1 MNYYNILLYFII
13 FVKISY
19 VISILLQLTNVFNY
33 KYFSDKF
40 YENNDENKEKIENL
54 YIFLMAILIIII
66 FNNRSKQN
74 YKFSRLE
81 LELLFV
87 FGVVLSIKLFV
98 DWLKKF
104 RLNKKQANKT
114 QDVLESIFEFVIPVV
129 KTA

>member
-104 RLNKKQANKT
+104 RLNRKQANKT

>member
-1 MNYYNILLYFII
+1 M
-13 FVKISY
+13 
-19 VISILLQLTNVFNY
+19 LQLTNLFNY

-40 YENNDENKEKIENL
+40 YENNDENKEKTENL
-54 YIFLMAILIIII
+54 YIFLMSILIIVI

-104 RLNKKQANKT
+104 RLNENKQIKHKM
-114 QDVLESIFEFVIPVV
+114 F
-129 KTA
+129 

>member
-1 MNYYNILLYFII
+1 MNFYTILLYLII
-13 FVKISY
+13 FVKLLY
-19 VISILLQLTNVFNY
+19 VITILLQLTNLFNY

-40 YENNDENKEKIENL
+40 YENNDENKEKTENL
-54 YIFLMAILIIII
+54 YIFLMSILIIVI

-104 RLNKKQANKT
+104 RLNRKQANKT
-114 QDVLESIFEFVIPVV
+114 QDVLESIFEFIIPVV

>member
-1 MNYYNILLYFII
+1 MNYYNILLYFIV

>member
-114 QDVLESIFEFVIPVV
+114 QDVLESIFEFVIPVI
-129 KTA
+129 KSA

>member
-1 MNYYNILLYFII
+1 MNFYTILLYLII
-13 FVKISY
+13 FVKLLY
-19 VISILLQLTNVFNY
+19 VITILLQLTNLFNY

-40 YENNDENKEKIENL
+40 YENNDENKEKTENL
-54 YIFLMAILIIII
+54 YIFLMSILIIII
-66 FNNRSKQN
+66 FKNRSKQN

>member
-1 MNYYNILLYFII
+1 MNFYTILLYLII
-13 FVKISY
+13 FVKLLY
-19 VISILLQLTNVFNY
+19 VVSMLLQLTNLFNY
-33 KYFSDKF
+33 KYFSEKF

-54 YIFLMAILIIII
+54 YIFLMSILIIII
-66 FNNRSKQN
+66 FKNRSKQN

-114 QDVLESIFEFVIPVV
+114 QDVLESIFEFVIPAV
-129 KTA
+129 KNA

>member
-54 YIFLMAILIIII
+54 YILIIII